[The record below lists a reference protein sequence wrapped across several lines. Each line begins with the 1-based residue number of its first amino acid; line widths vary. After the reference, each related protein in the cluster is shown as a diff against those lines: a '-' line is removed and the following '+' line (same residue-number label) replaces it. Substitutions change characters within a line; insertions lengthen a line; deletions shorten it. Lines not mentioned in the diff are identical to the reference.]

1 MDRRVTRS
9 SLRWKP
15 WVAAGAVVVTVGVL
29 VAGLLSLGD
38 ALPRVDPQRVLTATV
53 ERGPLVREVRAPGR
67 LVPTNI
73 RWLTTLHAGRVEQIA
88 VEAGQEVGA
97 GESLI
102 QLVNLDVDLAA
113 VRARSDIDD
122 ARAQRLELQAQTRTA
137 ILNQRA
143 KVVGLETALRK
154 VERTSTVDQGLLA
167 AGAVDREQ
175 AMANRDDADD
185 VQARLRIEREQ
196 LQVQRQSARA
206 RVEAQAR
213 KVEGLETVAEYRE
226 RLREALHV
234 TAPVAGVV
242 QEVAIEPGQWVQPGA
257 VLAKIVEPGRLDAR
271 LEVPEGRARE
281 VAVGQSVQV
290 DTRGTVVAGHVL
302 RIDPNVTNGN
312 VVVDVRLDD
321 ALPAG
326 ARPDQTVTGT
336 IIIET
341 RDEVLQ
347 VRRPAQAVANSSSTM
362 FRLTED
368 PARAHRV
375 AIEFGASSIDRI
387 EILSGAEPG
396 QTLVVSD
403 MSKWDAHDDIRIQ

>member
-1 MDRRVTRS
+1 M
-9 SLRWKP
+9 
-15 WVAAGAVVVTVGVL
+15 AAAGVL
-29 VAGLLSLGD
+29 VAGLWSLGD
-38 ALPRVDPQRVLTATV
+38 ALPRVDRQQVLTATV

-88 VEAGQEVGA
+88 VEAGQEVEA

-102 QLVNLDVDLAA
+102 QLINLDVDLAA

-122 ARAQRLELQAQTRTA
+122 ARARRLELQAQTRTA
-137 ILNQRA
+137 ISNQRA

-154 VERTSTVDQGLLA
+154 VQRTASLDQDLLA
-167 AGAVDREQ
+167 AGAVGAEQ
-175 AMANRDDADD
+175 AINNRDDAHD
-185 VQARLRIEREQ
+185 VQARLKIERAH
-196 LQVQRQSARA
+196 LQMQRQSARA
-206 RVEAQAR
+206 RVDAQAR
-213 KVEGLETVAEYRE
+213 KVEGLKTVAEYRE
-226 RLREALHV
+226 RLRAALNV
-234 TAPVAGVV
+234 TAPVAGVL

-271 LEVPEGRARE
+271 LEVPEARARE
-281 VAVGQSVQV
+281 VAVGQAVQV
-290 DTRGTVVAGHVL
+290 DMRGTVVAGHVL

-321 ALPAG
+321 PLPEG

-336 IIIET
+336 ITIET
-341 RDEVLQ
+341 RDDVLQ

-375 AIEFGASSIDRI
+375 AIEFGTSSIDRI
-387 EILSGAEPG
+387 EILSGVQPG